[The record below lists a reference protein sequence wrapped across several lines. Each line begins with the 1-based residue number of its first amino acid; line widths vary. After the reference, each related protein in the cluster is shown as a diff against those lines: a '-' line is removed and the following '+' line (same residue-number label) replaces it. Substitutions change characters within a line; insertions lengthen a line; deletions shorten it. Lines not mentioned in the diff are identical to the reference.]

1 MAKHTVTK
9 TVIHDGKTVRKG
21 GTIDLTPEQAKP
33 LIAIGHVA
41 DPAKKDAKAAE

>member
-9 TVIHDGKTVRKG
+9 TIHHDGKLYRKG
-21 GTIDLTPEQAKP
+21 ATVELTPDQAEP

-41 DPAKKDAKAAE
+41 DPKAKKDAEK